1 MLLAGLVHLHRNLEG
16 VVDADVLL
24 VGRDGVVLGQLHIF
38 LNVAT
43 ATGSYM
49 EPS

>member
-1 MLLAGLVHLHRNLEG
+1 MLLAGLVHLHIDIEG
-16 VVDADVLL
+16 LVDTYVLL
-24 VGRDGVVLGQLHIF
+24 VERDGVVLGQLQIF